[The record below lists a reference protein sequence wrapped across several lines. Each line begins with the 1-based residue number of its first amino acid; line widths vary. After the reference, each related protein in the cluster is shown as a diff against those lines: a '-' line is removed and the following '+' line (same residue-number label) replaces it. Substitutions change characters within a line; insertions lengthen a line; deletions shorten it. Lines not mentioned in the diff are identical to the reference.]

1 MSYSAYQT
9 WSSRLLINFIWAVM
23 LLGGRLAFA
32 AYMSVS
38 MYIGMKAMILLWSKG
53 NDANIKR
60 FIIAVFML
68 FPFRILY
75 TAGWI
80 ATSTS
85 YYGPVMFALMSLV
98 PIRKAYDQEKI
109 RKPALLF
116 YSVCLIYGANT
127 EQTCIVLLSM
137 LKFHNSP
144 SV

>member
-1 MSYSAYQT
+1 
-9 WSSRLLINFIWAVM
+9 M

-109 RKPALLF
+109 RKPAFLSNGVCVLNQNLF
-116 YSVCLIYGANT
+116 NVSCVFDGVFGAF
-127 EQTCIVLLSM
+127 IFRKLS
-137 LKFHNSP
+137 F
-144 SV
+144 VARIGER